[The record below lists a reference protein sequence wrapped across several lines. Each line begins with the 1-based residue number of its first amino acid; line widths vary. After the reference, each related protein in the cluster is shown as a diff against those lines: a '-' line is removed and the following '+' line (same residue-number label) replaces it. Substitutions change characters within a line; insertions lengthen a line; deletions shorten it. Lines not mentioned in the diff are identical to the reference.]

1 MWGESLTAS
10 HSYRRRGL
18 WTVRGVLAGK
28 MLLKMQGQEAI
39 IAACTSC
46 AVLLIAGLAY
56 LDVSIAQ
63 LQNGG
68 ATVNEDLYG
77 KVREILFTVALMAL
91 AFESCQ
97 AWACWVVI
105 RTCHRVN
112 HSVQEVHAE
121 QVQRLEKIQ
130 AMVERLTVQARDGCC
145 CLSDNRLPANDVEI
159 PEVLATCDIHRDDA
173 EPARLTPNEA
183 LRILDISSKPPCV
196 VANPIGR
203 QQTKSLEAKLAQS
216 ESRRRVAHVATQTPW
231 CAESANDGIS
241 RMPQRDVPQ
250 ASVQAARTVSYS
262 NAGLSRMSQVLDRA
276 VAQERGSKL
285 EELEVR
291 SRKSAH
297 ASEIRRTRS
306 WSNKSTLA
314 TAPHTHSRSAS
325 PFWSP
330 KAASSGVAFYTR
342 LVESFQLSQ
351 VIPSSV

>member
-1 MWGESLTAS
+1 
-10 HSYRRRGL
+10 
-18 WTVRGVLAGK
+18 

-97 AWACWVVI
+97 AWACWVVV

-112 HSVQEVHAE
+112 HSVQEVQAE

-130 AMVERLTVQARDGCC
+130 AIVERLAVQARDGCC
-145 CLSDNRLPANDVEI
+145 CLRDNRLPANDVEI
-159 PEVLATCDIHRDDA
+159 SEVLATCAIHRGDA
-173 EPARLTPNEA
+173 EPARLTPHEA
-183 LRILDISSKPPCV
+183 LRILDIASKPPCV
-196 VANPIGR
+196 VANLGNPIGR
-203 QQTKSLEAKLAQS
+203 QQTKSQQAKLAQS
-216 ESRRRVAHVATQTPW
+216 TSRRRVAHVTAQTPW

-250 ASVQAARTVSYS
+250 ACVQAARTVSYS